1 MDFDW
6 KSPFLLEMKVAD
18 LISRQAKYGTQL
30 NKRNANW
37 YIHILTER
45 IVNIDKDLIPV
56 LPKML
61 NKGSEY
67 KKPFKLNGE
76 FSKFPGEYANRMG
89 LERHQVG
96 GPFTCI
102 WYTDF
107 DPGKVSRVKEVMLDM
122 GWQPTEWRLKK
133 MPFQVFR
140 YRKKLQKQSY
150 AAFINACSQDERE
163 FFEPMVNGFIETNF
177 VNKSKNH
184 MKAILRALGFDLK
197 KTPTF
202 DMIKKKL
209 LLSQYWPTSPK
220 LTDDSFES
228 LSEDESKA
236 LLLLKQRMVW
246 SHRRSMIVGFL
257 ENLRPDGKIAGE
269 ANPCATP
276 TARMAHKKIV
286 NVPAGR
292 APFGKECRSLFTGDF
307 NGISPAK
314 LVKLLT
320 KEMIATGKWRRKK
333 GTNIKQEWSAKK
345 DKWVDA
351 GYAAYLI
358 PKGYDAFVGGDG
370 AGLELRMLT
379 HYLIAISKMLLEKAK
394 ENNDLAGIEKYER
407 ALKSAYEYREV
418 LLNGDIHTHNQ
429 HLAGLPTRDSSKTFI
444 YAFLYGAGDA
454 NLGNQLGEDASKGAE
469 LRATFLREC
478 PCIPVLIEWVQEHA
492 KAHGWVPAIDGRK
505 LMMRIDQN
513 SGEVMTH
520 KALNTMLQAAGSI
533 VMKYSS
539 IFLDNWIKRDKLKA
553 HQVIFYHD
561 EFQFTCPWEEAPTL
575 RRHVD
580 NCVRRA
586 GEFLKME
593 CPLSSDSMMGANWYQ
608 TH

>member
-30 NKRNANW
+30 NKRNAQW
-37 YIHILTER
+37 YIHLLTER
-45 IVNIDKDLIPV
+45 IVHIDHQLIPL

-67 KKPFKLNGE
+67 KKPFKLNGD
-76 FSKFPGEYANRMG
+76 FSKFPGEYANRVG
-89 LERHQVG
+89 LLRSEVG

-107 DPGKVSRVKEVMLDM
+107 DPGKVAKVKEVMLDM
-122 GWQPTEWRLKK
+122 GWIPTEWRLKK

-150 AAFINACSQDERE
+150 AAFINGCSQEERD
-163 FFEPMVNGFIETNF
+163 FFEPIVNGFIEANF

-209 LLSQYWPTSPK
+209 LMSQYWPTSPK

-228 LSEDESKA
+228 LESEESKA
-236 LLLLKQRMVW
+236 LLLLKKRMVW

-257 ENLRPDGKIAGE
+257 ENVRPDGKIAGE

-276 TARMAHKKIV
+276 TARMAHRKIV

-307 NGISPAK
+307 NGVSPAK
-314 LVKLLT
+314 IVKLLT
-320 KEMIATGKWRRKK
+320 KEMIATGKWRKKK

-379 HYLIAISKMLLEKAK
+379 HYLISISKMLLDKAK
-394 ENNDLAGIEKYER
+394 ENNDLAGVDKYER

-429 HLAGLPTRDSSKTFI
+429 HLAGLPTRDAAKTFI

-469 LRATFLREC
+469 LRAAFLREC

-492 KAHGWVPAIDGRK
+492 KANGWVPAIDGRK

-539 IFLDNWIKRDKLKA
+539 IFLDNWIKKDNLKA

-561 EFQFTCPWEEAPTL
+561 EFQFTCPWDEVPIL
-575 RRHVD
+575 RGYVD
-580 NCVRRA
+580 SCVRRA

-593 CPLSSDSMMGANWYQ
+593 CPLSSDSMLGANWYQ